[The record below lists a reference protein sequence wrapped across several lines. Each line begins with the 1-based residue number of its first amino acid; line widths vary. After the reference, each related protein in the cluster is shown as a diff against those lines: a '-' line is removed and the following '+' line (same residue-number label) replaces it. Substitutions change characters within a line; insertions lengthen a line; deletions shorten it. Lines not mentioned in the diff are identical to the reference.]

1 MRVPA
6 TEEEILIQMLYKN
19 EYMAYC
25 WKRKKDKLWKQLCE
39 AYQNTQRKNK
49 QNK

>member
-6 TEEEILIQMLYKN
+6 TELEILRQIEQNKN
-19 EYMAYC
+19 
-25 WKRKKDKLWKQLCE
+25 KLWKQLCV
-39 AYQNTQRKNK
+39 AYTQTKNK